1 MPFRLTQQNMAI
13 LYMHRLT
20 MTRTE
25 HRAKS
30 PGNSDRENLKDKAEL
45 YCRGLINQ
53 AMDFEFYV
61 VGRGSIKGA

>member
-1 MPFRLTQQNMAI
+1 
-13 LYMHRLT
+13 